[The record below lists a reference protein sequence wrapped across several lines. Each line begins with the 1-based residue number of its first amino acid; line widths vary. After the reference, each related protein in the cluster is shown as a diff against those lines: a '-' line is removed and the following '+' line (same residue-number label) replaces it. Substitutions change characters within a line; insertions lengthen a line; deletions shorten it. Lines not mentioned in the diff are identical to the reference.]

1 MAVSTT
7 ETLRTAS
14 EVSAWDFCFR
24 ATRERGQQE
33 EVTILPNARCRCPC
47 PRIEAWGGCLS
58 KDPH

>member
-33 EVTILPNARCRCPC
+33 EVTILPNTRCRW
-47 PRIEAWGGCLS
+47 IEAPG
-58 KDPH
+58 